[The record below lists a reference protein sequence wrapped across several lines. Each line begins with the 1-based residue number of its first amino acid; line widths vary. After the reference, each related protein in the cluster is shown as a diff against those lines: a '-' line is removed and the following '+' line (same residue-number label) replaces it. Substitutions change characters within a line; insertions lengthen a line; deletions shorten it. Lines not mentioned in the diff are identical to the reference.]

1 MEKHIRELHSLRAGV
16 IGTGFIGPV
25 HIEGLVRNGIRVT
38 AICGSDKARAVAAK
52 WNIPNVFTG
61 YDHAALVRSPEVDVV
76 HITSPNKDHFP
87 QSIAALEAGKHV
99 VCEKPLAMTARETA
113 AIVKLAAKR
122 PRQIFAVNYN
132 VRFYPAVLQLRADVA
147 AGRLGEII
155 HVSGS
160 YFQDWLLKPTDYNW
174 RLLPEEGGKLRAV
187 ADIGTHWM
195 DTTSFILGRRIQSLY
210 AHLSTFHKT
219 RQRPLGE
226 VQTFTQ
232 ASRKQKWAPYKVETE
247 DYASILLQWHNG
259 VHGNLGVSQV
269 AAGRKNSI
277 RIEIYGTERSA
288 WWDSEEPNTIQYG
301 SRGTNAVAHRACP
314 GFAEDT
320 AGFSDYPP
328 GHAEGFADTFKMM
341 YRAVYSDIAERTA
354 GGKSR
359 NPKASAPLYATAE
372 DGDHE
377 VRLCDA
383 VLKSNQSKKWVTI

>member
-1 MEKHIRELHSLRAGV
+1 MEVNALRAGV

-38 AICGSDKARAVAAK
+38 AICGSDRAKAVAKK
-52 WNIPNVFTG
+52 WRIPNVFTG
-61 YDHAALVRSPEVDVV
+61 YDYQSLVNCAEVDVV
-76 HITSPNKDHFP
+76 HITSPNKDHYA

-99 VCEKPLAMTARETA
+99 VCEKPLAMTAKETS
-113 AIVKLAAKR
+113 AIVKLAAKL
-122 PRQIFAVNYN
+122 PKQIFAVNYN
-132 VRFYPAVLQLRADVA
+132 VRFYPAVLQMRADVA
-147 AGRLGEII
+147 AGRLGQII
-155 HVSGS
+155 QVTGA

-195 DTTSFILGRRIQSLY
+195 DTTSFILGEKIEGLY
-210 AHLSTFHKT
+210 AHLATFHKT

-226 VQTFTQ
+226 VQTFTK
-232 ASRKQKWAPYKVETE
+232 ASSKQKWVNYQVETE
-247 DYASILLQWHNG
+247 DYASILLRWANG

-301 SRGTNAVAHRACP
+301 ARDGANAVAHRACP
-314 GFAEDT
+314 GFAEDL

-328 GHAEGFADTFKMM
+328 GHAEGFPDSFKML
-341 YRAVYSDIAERTA
+341 YRAVYADIADVA
-354 GGKSR
+354 NGKKS
-359 NPKASAPLYATAE
+359 KQPLYATAA

-383 VLKSNQSKKWVTI
+383 VLKSSATKKWVTI

>member
-1 MEKHIRELHSLRAGV
+1 MEKRALELHQLRAGV

-25 HIEGLVRNGIRVT
+25 HIEGLLRNGIRVT
-38 AICGSDKARAVAAK
+38 AICGSDKAHAVAAK
-52 WNIPNVFTG
+52 WNIPHVFTG
-61 YDHAALVRSPEVDVV
+61 YDHEALVNCPEVDVV
-76 HITSPNKDHFP
+76 HITSPNKDHYP
-87 QSIAALEAGKHV
+87 QSIAALRAGKHV
-99 VCEKPLAMTARETA
+99 VCEKPLAMTAKETA

-122 PRQIFAVNYN
+122 PNQIFAVNYN
-132 VRFYPAVLQLRADVA
+132 VRFYPAVLQMRADVA
-147 AGRLGEII
+147 GGRLGQII

-174 RLLPEEGGKLRAV
+174 RLLPEEGGKLRGV

-195 DTTSFILGRRIQSLY
+195 DTTSFILGSRIDSLY

-226 VQTFTQ
+226 VQTFTR
-232 ASRKQKWAPYKVETE
+232 ASAKQKWVNYKVETE
-247 DYASILLQWHNG
+247 DYASILLEWENG
-259 VHGNLGVSQV
+259 AHGSLGVSQV

-277 RIEIYGTERSA
+277 RVEIYGSERSA

-301 SRGTNAVAHRACP
+301 ARDGANAIAHRACP

-328 GHAEGFADTFKMM
+328 GHAEGFADTFKML
-341 YRAVYSDIAERTA
+341 YRAVYSDIASIKNGESS
-354 GGKSR
+354 K
-359 NPKASAPLYATAE
+359 KALYAMAE

-383 VLKSNQSKKWVTI
+383 ILKSNQRKKWVTI